1 MRYIK
6 SLLLLA
12 VSALAAFSC
21 AKEQQMEVKPEAPV
35 IGSAQL
41 RGLNGETTVIAGNPV
56 KFSAEVNVKG
66 SNLEKFSLEIKR
78 AGEILASASFD
89 LEGTSAHVEKEFD
102 LPVSP
107 LTLDAPFTPEVSMK
121 VTNTDGMFTEKTLE
135 NENNVQ
141 ITIPE
146 LFDALYLVD
155 NNGKVWTM
163 PATAVK
169 GDYRTDGDLAEIGTS
184 FNIATKLNS
193 DNTID
198 PSGDVWEFTTPNAGE
213 YGLKWIGFDFF
224 TEQLS
229 KMIDKTIVLD
239 FSKMAKFDD
248 NHYAYWAFELV
259 QDCRTVFLNYPDGM
273 LLQSDRFAD
282 IDANTA
288 RYTGHTGQA
297 FEIHYVVDS
306 KWLIVKEQYIAT
318 NVLWLTGMNAS
329 LPMTPYTEAH
339 PLNWFTSGTEECCG
353 TASCVRTG
361 EGKFQVLLYLKEKF
375 AFKVY
380 DGWSWG
386 NEQQWTSTTPET
398 MVISPMETDP
408 ETGKTDGNYANAG
421 ASFTE
426 GLYMF
431 SFNKATREASLEK
444 YNGIVLDGMQ
454 TGNADPNP
462 GPTPEPEP
470 EPEPEPG
477 PEPTPDITLDKA
489 GMGDNGD
496 GRLVRWVL
504 QLEQNCTVKFE
515 NFDNEIGKM
524 VNLAIFDNID
534 ENAKT
539 ARYTGVTE
547 QYEVWYL
554 TEQKWL
560 IFTNNI
566 CAEKYLL
573 IGKNCS
579 FPQAPYTEWPM
590 IESDIQP
597 AKGQGLPLN
606 KVADGIFRSYIYL
619 ADNYGIHLYAGNAW
633 GNYVKEWTSGS
644 PDLLVAH
651 SESGLYYG
659 TQNIDKPFTAGVYLI
674 EYNKTDNK
682 ITISK

>member
-1 MRYIK
+1 
-6 SLLLLA
+6 
-12 VSALAAFSC
+12 
-21 AKEQQMEVKPEAPV
+21 
-35 IGSAQL
+35 
-41 RGLNGETTVIAGNPV
+41 
-56 KFSAEVNVKG
+56 
-66 SNLEKFSLEIKR
+66 
-78 AGEILASASFD
+78 
-89 LEGTSAHVEKEFD
+89 
-102 LPVSP
+102 
-107 LTLDAPFTPEVSMK
+107 
-121 VTNTDGMFTEKTLE
+121 
-135 NENNVQ
+135 
-141 ITIPE
+141 
-146 LFDALYLVD
+146 
-155 NNGKVWTM
+155 
-163 PATAVK
+163 
-169 GDYRTDGDLAEIGTS
+169 
-184 FNIATKLNS
+184 
-193 DNTID
+193 
-198 PSGDVWEFTTPNAGE
+198 
-213 YGLKWIGFDFF
+213 
-224 TEQLS
+224 
-229 KMIDKTIVLD
+229 
-239 FSKMAKFDD
+239 
-248 NHYAYWAFELV
+248 
-259 QDCRTVFLNYPDGM
+259 
-273 LLQSDRFAD
+273 
-282 IDANTA
+282 
-288 RYTGHTGQA
+288 
-297 FEIHYVVDS
+297 
-306 KWLIVKEQYIAT
+306 
-318 NVLWLTGMNAS
+318 
-329 LPMTPYTEAH
+329 
-339 PLNWFTSGTEECCG
+339 
-353 TASCVRTG
+353 
-361 EGKFQVLLYLKEKF
+361 
-375 AFKVY
+375 
-380 DGWSWG
+380 
-386 NEQQWTSTTPET
+386 
-398 MVISPMETDP
+398 METDP

-470 EPEPEPG
+470 EPT
-477 PEPTPDITLDKA
+477 PEPTPDIILDKT

-534 ENAKT
+534 ESAKT

-659 TQNIDKPFTAGVYLI
+659 TQNIEKPFTAGVYLI